1 LKADARDQPPTVAC
15 PGAAEGAG
23 HVFLVLVAIIA
34 VFMIV
39 VAPRI
44 WRKR

>member
-1 LKADARDQPPTVAC
+1 LKADARDQPPTAAC

-34 VFMIV
+34 VFMTV

-44 WRKR
+44 RRQR